1 MLVALVAQ
9 CVDKRRLPGD
19 SAGARTRG
27 NTRRSYVA
35 NTNFADLIS
44 ACKALWAARQK
55 GAILP
60 GAYRRSHSIIA
71 RQLSYQRHPRSL
83 DPREVCDVMIQWT
96 ASMTSGFLCTIP
108 HLVPGLWQTR

>member
-44 ACKALWAARQK
+44 ACKALWAARKK

-71 RQLSYQRHPRSL
+71 RQLSYQRHPRS
-83 DPREVCDVMIQWT
+83 
-96 ASMTSGFLCTIP
+96 
-108 HLVPGLWQTR
+108 